1 MFGKLMKYDLRS
13 SLRTM
18 LPLWLT
24 TIAMSAVLGLL
35 LRHDVDPHDAL
46 GEFLLVVLPVMV
58 LVLLMGAMFAVS
70 LVFMVRGFSHGI
82 LGREGYLMFTLP
94 VTTSALIASKALSAL
109 IIELLT
115 LAAAAVSGCLLVLH
129 DSAFGE
135 IMRALGEAYE
145 QIRTMLDANPEAVPC
160 MIISCAGVLFWMLSL
175 NLQTYF
181 SFSVGQLVRKRRTAL
196 AIVVFCAV
204 SIVMIRLT
212 PVLIE
217 LSDYFVFTR
226 QSDVAACCMFAAVP
240 VAICAAYFFAARGIL
255 AHRLNLE

>member
-24 TIAMSAVLGLL
+24 TIAMSAVFGLL

-46 GEFLLVVLPVMV
+46 GEFLLVILPVTV
-58 LVLLMGAMFAVS
+58 LVLLMGAMFAVA
-70 LVFMVRGFSHGI
+70 LVFMVRGFSHGL
-82 LGREGYLMFTLP
+82 LGQEGYLMFTLP

-115 LAAAAVSGCLLVLH
+115 IAAAAVSGCLLVLH

-145 QIRTMLDANPEAVPC
+145 QIRPMLDAHPEAVPC
-160 MIISCAGVLFWMLSL
+160 MIIICVGVLFWMLSL

-181 SFSVGQLVRKRRTAL
+181 SFSVGQLARKRRTAL

-212 PVLIE
+212 PALIE
-217 LSDYFVFTR
+217 LSDYFVFNR
-226 QSDVAACCMFAAVP
+226 QSDVEACCMFAAVP
-240 VAICAAYFFAARGIL
+240 VVLCAAYFFAARGIL

>member
-13 SLRTM
+13 NLRTM

-24 TIAMSAVLGLL
+24 TIAMSAVFGLL
-35 LRHDVDPHDAL
+35 LRRDVSPQNAL
-46 GEFLLVVLPVMV
+46 EEFLLVLLPVMV
-58 LVLLMGAMFAVS
+58 IVLLMGAMFAVAV
-70 LVFMVRGFSHGI
+70 VFMVRGFSHGL

-115 LAAAAVSGCLLVLH
+115 LVAAAVSGCLIVLH

-145 QIRTMLDANPEAVPC
+145 MVRSAIATPDVVLC
-160 MIISCAGVLFWMLSL
+160 TIIFCVGLLFWMLCL

-181 SFSVGQLVRKRRTAL
+181 SFSVGQLARKRRTAL

-212 PVLIE
+212 PALVE
-217 LSDYFVFTR
+217 LSDYFTFTR
-226 QSDVAACCMFAAVP
+226 NSDVEAACAFALVP
-240 VAICAAYFFAARGIL
+240 MALCAAYFFAARGIL

>member
-13 SLRTM
+13 NLRTM

-24 TIAMSAVLGLL
+24 TIAMSAVFGLL
-35 LRHDVDPHDAL
+35 LRRDVSAQNAL
-46 GEFLLVVLPVMV
+46 EEFLLVILPATV
-58 LVLLMGAMFAVS
+58 LVLLMGAMFAVA
-70 LVFMVRGFSHGI
+70 LVFMVRGFSHGL

-115 LAAAAVSGCLLVLH
+115 LVAAAISGCLLVLH

-135 IMRALGEAYE
+135 LMRTLGEAYE
-145 QIRTMLDANPEAVPC
+145 QIRPMLEAHPEAVPC
-160 MIISCAGVLFWMLSL
+160 TIIFCVGLLFWMLSL

-181 SFSVGQLVRKRRTAL
+181 SFSVGQLARKRRTAL

-212 PVLIE
+212 PALIE

-226 QSDVAACCMFAAVP
+226 QSDVEVCCVFAAVP
-240 VAICAAYFFAARGIL
+240 VALCAAYFFAARGIL